1 MKTFF
6 NKALKFVRETNLTLL
21 FMCLGLSLFGT
32 IMVHSATLYTLTE
45 DAFVSRGVIT
55 MVVSLGVGVIGGL
68 ILSAFGHDVISRLW
82 APIGFASFGLML
94 SLFIFGTSP
103 EGRDDAISWINLG
116 FFYFQ
121 PSELL
126 KFAFS
131 VTFAVHLDT
140 VKDDINKF
148 KNIVYLALHG
158 FLAVAIVI
166 LTGDLGSALVFMVM
180 FIGLM
185 FIAGV
190 KLRYFAMA
198 IAAVGVL
205 APIIWFEFLADFQKQ
220 RFLAVYSPE
229 SLSEAAYE
237 NNIFQQKQG
246 LSAIGS
252 GQLWGTGLF
261 KGEYTQNNL
270 VPVSDSDMI
279 FTVVG
284 EELGFVGCIALLL
297 AILLVVLKI
306 ISIGKKSINTTGKY
320 MCYAVALMIAA
331 QTIINVGVCL
341 KVLPVIG
348 ITLPFISAGGSANM
362 CIYFSIGLV
371 LSVYRSSVDRGPAE
385 ARQNTISTPFEEV

>member
-1 MKTFF
+1 MKAFLNSTW
-6 NKALKFVRETNLTLL
+6 KFIRETNMTLL
-21 FMCLGLSLFGT
+21 MMCLALSLFGT
-32 IMVHSATLYTLTE
+32 LMVHSATLYTLTE
-45 DAFVSRGVIT
+45 GAVISRSIIT

-68 ILSAFGHDVISRLW
+68 VISAFGHDVISRLW

-94 SLFIFGTSP
+94 SLFVFGTSP
-103 EGRDDAISWINLG
+103 EGRDDAISWIDLG

-140 VKDDINKF
+140 IKDDLNKF
-148 KNIVYLALHG
+148 KNIVLLAMHG

-180 FIGLM
+180 FVGLM

-190 KLRYFAMA
+190 QLRYFALA
-198 IAAVGVL
+198 IGAVAVL
-205 APIIWFEFLADFQKQ
+205 APLIWFEFLADFQKQ

-229 SLSEAAYE
+229 SLTEAAYKT
-237 NNIFQQKQG
+237 NIFQQQQG

-252 GQLWGTGLF
+252 GQLFGTGLF

-270 VPVSDSDMI
+270 VPVSESDMI

-284 EELGFVGCIALLL
+284 EELGFVGCIALLTM
-297 AILLVVLKI
+297 ILLVVLKI

-371 LSVYRSSVDRGPAE
+371 LSVYRSSVDHGPAE
-385 ARQNTISTPFEEV
+385 ARRNTISTPFEEV

>member
-1 MKTFF
+1 MKAFF
-6 NKALKFVRETNLTLL
+6 NKVWLFVKETNMTLL
-21 FMCLGLSLFGT
+21 LMCITLSLFGT
-32 IMVHSATLYTLTE
+32 VMVHSSTIYTLTE
-45 DAFVSRGVIT
+45 DAVISRSVIT
-55 MVVSLGVGVIGGL
+55 MVASFVVGIIGGL
-68 ILSAFGHDVISRLW
+68 VISAFGHDVISRLW
-82 APIGFASFGLML
+82 APIGFVCLGLML
-94 SLFIFGTSP
+94 SLFVIGTSP
-103 EGRDDAISWINLG
+103 EGRDDAISWIDLG

-126 KFAFS
+126 KFGFA

-140 VKDDINKF
+140 IKDELDKF
-148 KNIVYLALHG
+148 KNIFYLVLHG
-158 FLAVAIVI
+158 GLAIILVI

-190 KLRYFAMA
+190 QLRYFAMA
-198 IAAVGVL
+198 IAAVCVA

-229 SLSEAAYE
+229 SLTESAYI

-261 KGEYTQNNL
+261 KGEYTQNGL
-270 VPVSDSDMI
+270 VPVAESDMI
-279 FTVVG
+279 FTVIG
-284 EELGFVGCIALLL
+284 EELGFIGCIALLL

-331 QTIINVGVCL
+331 QTVINVGMCL

-371 LSVYRSSVDRGPAE
+371 LSVYRSSVDRGPQDIRRSA
-385 ARQNTISTPFEEV
+385 ISTPFEEV

>member
-1 MKTFF
+1 MRTFL
-6 NKALKFVRETNLTLL
+6 NKATLFIKETNITLL
-21 FMCLGLSLFGT
+21 LMCVILSLFGT
-32 IMVHSATLYTLTE
+32 LMVHSSTLYTLTE
-45 DAFVSRGVIT
+45 DESISRSVIT
-55 MVVSLGVGVIGGL
+55 MVASFIVGIVGGL
-68 ILSAFGHDVISRLW
+68 VISAFGHDVISRLW
-82 APIGFASFGLML
+82 APIGFVSLGLML
-94 SLFIFGTSP
+94 SLFGIGTSP

-131 VTFAVHLDT
+131 VTFSVHLTT
-140 VKDDINKF
+140 VKDELDKF
-148 KNIVYLALHG
+148 KNVVFLALHG
-158 FLAVAIVI
+158 GLAIILVI

-185 FIAGV
+185 FISGV
-190 KLRYFAMA
+190 QLRYFAMA
-198 IAAVGVL
+198 IAAVCVA

-229 SLSEAAYE
+229 SLTEAAYE
-237 NNIFQQKQG
+237 TNIFQQKQG

-261 KGEYTQNNL
+261 QGEYTQNGL
-270 VPVSDSDMI
+270 VPVPESDMI

-284 EELGFVGCIALLL
+284 EELGFVGCVALLF

-306 ISIGKKSINTTGKY
+306 ISIGKKSINMTGKY

-331 QTIINVGVCL
+331 QTVINVGMCL

-371 LSVYRSSVDRGPAE
+371 LSVYRASVDKGPQTLH
-385 ARQNTISTPFEEV
+385 RSTISTPFEEV

>member
-6 NKALKFVRETNLTLL
+6 NKAWLFIKETNMTLL
-21 FMCLGLSLFGT
+21 LMCITLSLFGT
-32 IMVHSATLYTLTE
+32 LMVHSSTLYSLTE
-45 DAFVSRGVIT
+45 DDIVSRSVIT
-55 MVVSLGVGVIGGL
+55 MVASFVVGIIGGL
-68 ILSAFGHDVISRLW
+68 IISAFGHDVISRLW
-82 APIGFASFGLML
+82 APIGFVCLGLML
-94 SLFIFGTSP
+94 SLFAIGTSP
-103 EGRDDAISWINLG
+103 EGRDDAISWIDLG

-126 KFAFS
+126 KFGFAVTFS
-131 VTFAVHLDT
+131 VHMDT
-140 VKDDINKF
+140 IKDELNKF
-148 KNIVYLALHG
+148 KNVFYLAIHG
-158 FLAVAIVI
+158 GLAIILVI

-185 FIAGV
+185 FIAGIQ
-190 KLRYFAMA
+190 LRYFIIA
-198 IAAVGVL
+198 IAVVCVA

-220 RFLAVYSPE
+220 RFLAVYNPE
-229 SLSEAAYE
+229 SLSEAAYT

-261 KGEYTQNNL
+261 EGEYTQNGL
-270 VPVSDSDMI
+270 VPVAESDMI

-284 EELGFVGCIALLL
+284 EEFGFVGCVALLI

-306 ISIGKKSINTTGKY
+306 ISIGRKSINTTGKY

-331 QTIINVGVCL
+331 QTVINIGMCL

-371 LSVYRSSVDRGPAE
+371 LSVYRSSHDNGPQAIS
-385 ARQNTISTPFEEV
+385 QNSISTPFEEV